1 MQLWMWRKTRKKE
14 LKKMD
19 SVAGSVS
26 EKISVSNQILSS
38 TDINKR
44 IRRHARSCS
53 RGRVVHSNSHARLPF
68 VQMRSE
74 SLVTPLTPTPPLPR
88 FTDTKTHTHYFC
100 ATEKRVALL
109 FLPSPALPFFFIWII
124 SLLQNR

>member
-1 MQLWMWRKTRKKE
+1 M
-14 LKKMD
+14 
-19 SVAGSVS
+19 
-26 EKISVSNQILSS
+26 SNQILSK

-53 RGRVVHSNSHARLPF
+53 RARVVHSNSHARLPF
-68 VQMRSE
+68 VQMLSQ
-74 SLVTPLTPTPPLPR
+74 SLVTPLTLTPPLPS

-109 FLPSPALPFFFIWII
+109 FLPSPALLFFFYLNYFSSLKQII
-124 SLLQNR
+124 IQLSPNSQSLKLCSISEKLL